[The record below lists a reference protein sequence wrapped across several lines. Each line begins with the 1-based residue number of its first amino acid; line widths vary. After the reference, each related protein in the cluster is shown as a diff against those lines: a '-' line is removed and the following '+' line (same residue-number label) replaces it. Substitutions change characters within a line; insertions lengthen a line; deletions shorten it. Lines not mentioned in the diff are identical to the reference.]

1 MSTHN
6 IYFCR
11 EIRKILF
18 GCPLLSVAMILMLIS
33 SLQMDVGKSV

>member
-11 EIRKILF
+11 EIRKYLLF
-18 GCPLLSVAMILMLIS
+18 WLA
-33 SLQMDVGKSV
+33 KSVLSGAKTIALDKRDI